1 MLLENRLIRPA
12 RSPIELHD
20 DRRRV
25 LLTYL
30 PDPDSRNCSGQAG
43 CHRSASPHP
52 HRVEDVVRGEAG
64 KGLGVGHRKSL
75 HGQCPVD
82 RILREECP
90 GRRLGCARLGRH
102 DGRDRDIVRNET
114 ITEVIKCTCRISK
127 TASTLSA
134 SAILAAQAGRGGD
147 THDSLPSGAID
158 ARLSQLLTGEGLNC
172 SSWSVLMM
180 IYSDRTG
187 TVRPSSIGQALSQ
200 SRAHMTR
207 LADELVA
214 SGWVERLPDAAD
226 RRAVALRL
234 SSEAR
239 QRMQLLLPR
248 VWALYEEMLGGLEP
262 ASLDPLGNKACA
274 RC

>member
-1 MLLENRLIRPA
+1 M
-12 RSPIELHD
+12 H
-20 DRRRV
+20 
-25 LLTYL
+25 L
-30 PDPDSRNCSGQAG
+30 P
-43 CHRSASPHP
+43 HF
-52 HRVEDVVRGEAG
+52 E
-64 KGLGVGHRKSL
+64 
-75 HGQCPVD
+75 D
-82 RILREECP
+82 RIHAVCERHP
-90 GRRLGCARLGRH
+90 GLPR
-102 DGRDRDIVRNET
+102 
-114 ITEVIKCTCRISK
+114 
-127 TASTLSA
+127 
-134 SAILAAQAGRGGD
+134 QAVVVTRMIRF
-147 THDSLPSGAID
+147 LSGAID

-262 ASLDPLGNKACA
+262 ASLDPLEASLRTLLSHIEQLPPIEAGSGRQA
-274 RC
+274 